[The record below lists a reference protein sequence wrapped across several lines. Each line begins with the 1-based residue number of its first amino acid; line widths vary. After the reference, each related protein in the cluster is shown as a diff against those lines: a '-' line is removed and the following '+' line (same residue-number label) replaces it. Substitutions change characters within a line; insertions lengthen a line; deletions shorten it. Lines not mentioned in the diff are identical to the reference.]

1 MNVKEAF
8 ISRRSV
14 RRFLPDPIPRDN
26 IKNIL
31 ECSAFAPSG
40 HNIQPWHVYVVEG
53 EKKQAITN
61 SILESIENGS
71 AKNFK
76 QEFDYYPT
84 EWFEPFISRR
94 RAVGF
99 ELYRLLNI
107 KRDDFEARDKQMQ
120 ENFHFFG
127 APLGMFITMDRRLA
141 TGTFMDVGM
150 FITMDRRLA
159 TGTFMDVGMFI
170 QSILVGARGEGLH
183 TCGQVAFTRFHTL
196 IADHLG
202 FKENEMLVC
211 GVSIGYEDT
220 DAPENALRVEKLNYT
235 DFTTFLS

>member
-1 MNVKEAF
+1 MDVKEAF

-14 RRFLPDPIPRDN
+14 RRFLPDPIPKDK

-53 EKKQAITN
+53 KKKEAITK
-61 SILESIENGS
+61 SILGSIEDGS

-84 EWFEPFISRR
+84 EWFEPFVSRR

-99 ELYRLLNI
+99 ELYKLLNI
-107 KRDDFEARDKQMQ
+107 GRDDFEARDKQMQ

-127 APLGMFITMDRRLA
+127 AP
-141 TGTFMDVGM
+141 VGM

-159 TGTFMDVGMFI
+159 TGTFMDVG
-170 QSILVGARGEGLH
+170 QSTSPTPYSR
-183 TCGQVAFTRFHTL
+183 TL
-196 IADHLG
+196 IYNAKWFEAIMCVFIINFIG
-202 FKENEMLVC
+202 NIFKLLFFVC
-211 GVSIGYEDT
+211 FVI
-220 DAPENALRVEKLNYT
+220 
-235 DFTTFLS
+235 

>member
-14 RRFLPDPIPRDN
+14 RRFLPDPIPKDK

-61 SILESIENGS
+61 SILESIKNGS
-71 AKNFK
+71 AKYFK

-99 ELYRLLNI
+99 ELYKLLNI
-107 KRDDFEARDKQMQ
+107 KRDDFEAREKQMQ

-127 APLGMFITMDRRLA
+127 AP
-141 TGTFMDVGM
+141 VGM

-159 TGTFMDVGMFI
+159 EGTFIDLGMFI

-183 TCGQVAFTRFHTL
+183 TCGQVAFTKFHSIL
-196 IADHLG
+196 SKELG
-202 FKENEMLVC
+202 FDENEMLVC
-211 GVSIGYEDT
+211 GVSMGYEDEN
-220 DAPENALRVEKLNYT
+220 APENKLRVEKLT
-235 DFTTFLS
+235 HDQFSTFMK

>member
-8 ISRRSV
+8 LSRRSV
-14 RRFLPDPIPRDN
+14 RRFLSKPVPKDK

-53 EKKQAITN
+53 KKKEAITN
-61 SILESIENGS
+61 SILESIKDGS
-71 AKNFK
+71 AKKFK

-99 ELYRLLNI
+99 ELYKLLNI
-107 KRDDFEARDKQMQ
+107 GREDFEARDKQMQ

-150 FITMDRRLA
+150 FI
-159 TGTFMDVGMFI
+159 

-183 TCGQVAFTRFHTL
+183 SCGQVAFTKFHTL
-196 IADHLG
+196 IADQLN
-202 FKENEMLVC
+202 FKKMRC
-211 GVSIGYEDT
+211 
-220 DAPENALRVEKLNYT
+220 
-235 DFTTFLS
+235 

>member
-14 RRFLPDPIPRDN
+14 RRFLPDPIPKDK

-61 SILESIENGS
+61 SILESIKNGS

-127 APLGMFITMDRRLA
+127 AP
-141 TGTFMDVGM
+141 VGM

-159 TGTFMDVGMFI
+159 EGTFIDLGMFI

-183 TCGQVAFTRFHTL
+183 TCGQVAFTKFHSIL
-196 IADHLG
+196 SKELG
-202 FKENEMLVC
+202 FDENEMLVC
-211 GVSIGYEDT
+211 GVSMGYEDEN
-220 DAPENALRVEKLNYT
+220 APENKLRVEKLT
-235 DFTTFLS
+235 HDQFSTFMK

>member
-1 MNVKEAF
+1 MMNVKEAF
-8 ISRRSV
+8 VSRRSV
-14 RRFLPDPIPRDN
+14 RRFLPDSVSKEK

-31 ECSAFAPSG
+31 EGAAFAPSG
-40 HNIQPWHVYVVEG
+40 HNIQPWHVYVVQG
-53 EKKQAITN
+53 KKKLSMTN
-61 SILESIENGS
+61 SIIEAIKDGS
-71 AKNFK
+71 AKEMKN
-76 QEFDYYPT
+76 EFDYYPT
-84 EWFEPFISRR
+84 EWFEPFVSRR

-99 ELYRLLNI
+99 ELYNLLGI
-107 KRDDFEARDKQMQ
+107 GRDDFEARDKQMQ

-127 APLGMFITMDRRLA
+127 AP
-141 TGTFMDVGM
+141 VGM

-183 TCGQVAFTRFHTL
+183 SCGQVAFTKFHTL
-196 IADHLG
+196 IAEQLK

-220 DAPENALRVEKLNYT
+220 SAPENALRVEKLQYS

>member
-8 ISRRSV
+8 VSRRSV
-14 RRFLPDPIPRDN
+14 RRFLPDSVSKEKIE
-26 IKNIL
+26 NIL
-31 ECSAFAPSG
+31 EGAAFAPSG
-40 HNIQPWHVYVVEG
+40 HNIQPWHVYVVQDQ
-53 EKKQAITN
+53 KKLSIT
-61 SILESIENGS
+61 ESIIDSIKDGS
-71 AKNFK
+71 SKNMK
-76 QEFDYYPT
+76 TEFDYYPT
-84 EWFEPFISRR
+84 EWFEPFVSRR

-99 ELYRLLNI
+99 ELYKLLEI
-107 KRDDFEARDKQMQ
+107 GRDDFEARDKQMQ

-127 APLGMFITMDRRLA
+127 AP
-141 TGTFMDVGM
+141 VGM
-150 FITMDRRLA
+150 FITMDKRLA

-183 TCGQVAFTRFHTL
+183 SCGQVAFTKFHTL
-196 IADHLG
+196 IAEQLE

-220 DAPENALRVEKLNYT
+220 SAPENALRVEKLQYS

>member
-8 ISRRSV
+8 VSRRSV
-14 RRFLPDPIPRDN
+14 RRFLPESVSKEKIE
-26 IKNIL
+26 NIL
-31 ECSAFAPSG
+31 EGAAFAPSG
-40 HNIQPWHVYVVEG
+40 HNIQPWHVYVVQG
-53 EKKQAITN
+53 KKKLSMTN
-61 SILESIENGS
+61 SIIEAIKDGS
-71 AKNFK
+71 AKEMKN
-76 QEFDYYPT
+76 EFDYYPT
-84 EWFEPFISRR
+84 EWFEPFVSRR

-99 ELYRLLNI
+99 ELYKLLEI
-107 KRDDFEARDKQMQ
+107 GRDDFEARDKQMQ

-127 APLGMFITMDRRLA
+127 AP
-141 TGTFMDVGM
+141 VGM
-150 FITMDRRLA
+150 FITMDKRLA

-183 TCGQVAFTRFHTL
+183 SCGQVAFTKFHTL
-196 IADHLG
+196 IAEQLE

-220 DAPENALRVEKLNYT
+220 SAAENALRVEKLQYS

>member
-1 MNVKEAF
+1 MSMNVKEAF
-8 ISRRSV
+8 TSRRSV
-14 RRFLPDPIPRDN
+14 RRFLPKTVPIEKIN
-26 IKNIL
+26 NIL
-31 ECSAFAPSG
+31 ECATFAPSG
-40 HNIQPWHVYVVEG
+40 HNIQPWHVYVVQG
-53 EKKQAITN
+53 KKKESITN
-61 SILESIENGS
+61 SILESIKDGS
-71 AKNFK
+71 AKSFK

-99 ELYRLLNI
+99 ELYKLLNI
-107 KRDDFEARDKQMQ
+107 SKDDYEARDKQMQ

-127 APLGMFITMDRRLA
+127 AP
-141 TGTFMDVGM
+141 VGM
-150 FITMDRRLA
+150 FITMDKRLA

-183 TCGQVAFTRFHTL
+183 SCGQVAFTKFHSL
-196 IADHLG
+196 IADQLN

-220 DAPENALRVEKLNYT
+220 NAPENALRVEKLKYT
-235 DFTTFLS
+235 DFTTFYS

>member
-8 ISRRSV
+8 VSRRSV
-14 RRFLPDPIPRDN
+14 RRFLPDSVSKEKIE
-26 IKNIL
+26 NIL
-31 ECSAFAPSG
+31 EGAAFAPSG
-40 HNIQPWHVYVVEG
+40 HNIQPWHVYVVQG
-53 EKKQAITN
+53 KKKLSMTN
-61 SILESIENGS
+61 SIIEAIKDGS
-71 AKNFK
+71 AKEMKN
-76 QEFDYYPT
+76 EFDYYPT
-84 EWFEPFISRR
+84 EWFEPFVSRR

-99 ELYRLLNI
+99 ELYNLLGI
-107 KRDDFEARDKQMQ
+107 GRDDFEARDKQMQ

-127 APLGMFITMDRRLA
+127 AP
-141 TGTFMDVGM
+141 VGM

-183 TCGQVAFTRFHTL
+183 SCGQVAFTKFHTL
-196 IADHLG
+196 IAEQLK

-220 DAPENALRVEKLNYT
+220 SAPENALRVEKLQYS

>member
-8 ISRRSV
+8 VSRRSV
-14 RRFLPDPIPRDN
+14 RRFLPDSVSKEKIE
-26 IKNIL
+26 NIL
-31 ECSAFAPSG
+31 EGAAFAPSG
-40 HNIQPWHVYVVEG
+40 HNIQPWHVYVVQG
-53 EKKQAITN
+53 QKKLSITQSIIDAIKD
-61 SILESIENGS
+61 GS
-71 AKNFK
+71 SKNMK
-76 QEFDYYPT
+76 TEFDYYPT
-84 EWFEPFISRR
+84 EWFEPFVSRR

-99 ELYRLLNI
+99 ELYKLLEI
-107 KRDDFEARDKQMQ
+107 GRDDFEARDKQMQ

-127 APLGMFITMDRRLA
+127 AP
-141 TGTFMDVGM
+141 VGM

-183 TCGQVAFTRFHTL
+183 SCGQVAFTKFHTL
-196 IADHLG
+196 IAEQLK

-220 DAPENALRVEKLNYT
+220 SAPENALRVEKLQYS

>member
-8 ISRRSV
+8 TSRRSV
-14 RRFLPDPIPRDN
+14 RRFLPKTVPIEKIN
-26 IKNIL
+26 NIL
-31 ECSAFAPSG
+31 ECATFAPSG
-40 HNIQPWHVYVVEG
+40 HNIQPCHVYVVQG
-53 EKKQAITN
+53 KKKEAITN
-61 SILESIENGS
+61 SILKSIKDGS
-71 AKNFK
+71 AKSFK

-94 RAVGF
+94 RAVGC
-99 ELYRLLNI
+99 ELYKLLNI
-107 KRDDFEARDKQMQ
+107 SKDDYEARDKQMQ

-127 APLGMFITMDRRLA
+127 AP
-141 TGTFMDVGM
+141 VGM
-150 FITMDRRLA
+150 FITMDKRLA

-183 TCGQVAFTRFHTL
+183 SCGQVAFTRFHSL
-196 IADHLG
+196 IADQLN

-220 DAPENALRVEKLNYT
+220 DAPENTLRVEKLKYT
-235 DFTTFLS
+235 DFTTFYS

>member
-1 MNVKEAF
+1 MMNVKEAF
-8 ISRRSV
+8 VSRRSV
-14 RRFLPDPIPRDN
+14 RRFLPDSVSKEEIE
-26 IKNIL
+26 NIL
-31 ECSAFAPSG
+31 EGAAFAPSG
-40 HNIQPWHVYVVEG
+40 HNIQPWHVYVVQG
-53 EKKQAITN
+53 KKKLSMTN
-61 SILESIENGS
+61 SIIEAIKDGS
-71 AKNFK
+71 AKEMKN
-76 QEFDYYPT
+76 EFDYYPT
-84 EWFEPFISRR
+84 EWFEPFVSRR

-99 ELYRLLNI
+99 ELYNLLGI
-107 KRDDFEARDKQMQ
+107 GRDDFEARDKQMQ

-127 APLGMFITMDRRLA
+127 AP
-141 TGTFMDVGM
+141 VGM

-183 TCGQVAFTRFHTL
+183 SCGQVAFTKFHTL
-196 IADHLG
+196 IAEQLE

-220 DAPENALRVEKLNYT
+220 SAPENSLRVEKLQYS

>member
-8 ISRRSV
+8 VSRRSV
-14 RRFLPDPIPRDN
+14 RRFLPDSVSKEKIE
-26 IKNIL
+26 NIL
-31 ECSAFAPSG
+31 EGAAFSPSG
-40 HNIQPWHVYVVEG
+40 HNIQPWHVYVVQG
-53 EKKQAITN
+53 QKKLSITQSIIDAIKD
-61 SILESIENGS
+61 GS
-71 AKNFK
+71 SKNMK
-76 QEFDYYPT
+76 TEFDYYPT
-84 EWFEPFISRR
+84 EWFEPFVSRR

-99 ELYRLLNI
+99 ELYKLLEI
-107 KRDDFEARDKQMQ
+107 GRDDFEARDKQMQ

-127 APLGMFITMDRRLA
+127 AP
-141 TGTFMDVGM
+141 VGM
-150 FITMDRRLA
+150 FITMDKRLA

-183 TCGQVAFTRFHTL
+183 SCGQVAFTKFHTL
-196 IADHLG
+196 IAEQLE

-220 DAPENALRVEKLNYT
+220 SAAENALRVEKLQYS

>member
-8 ISRRSV
+8 VSRRSV
-14 RRFLPDPIPRDN
+14 RRFLPDSVSKEKIE
-26 IKNIL
+26 NIL
-31 ECSAFAPSG
+31 EGAAFAPSG
-40 HNIQPWHVYVVEG
+40 HNIQPWHVYVVQG
-53 EKKQAITN
+53 QKKLSITQ
-61 SILESIENGS
+61 SIIDTIKDGS
-71 AKNFK
+71 SKNMK
-76 QEFDYYPT
+76 TEFDYYPT
-84 EWFEPFISRR
+84 EWFEPFVSRR

-99 ELYRLLNI
+99 ELYKLLEI
-107 KRDDFEARDKQMQ
+107 GRDDFEARDKQMQ

-127 APLGMFITMDRRLA
+127 AP
-141 TGTFMDVGM
+141 VGM
-150 FITMDRRLA
+150 FITMDKRLA

-183 TCGQVAFTRFHTL
+183 SCGQVAFTKFHTL
-196 IADHLG
+196 IAEQLE

-220 DAPENALRVEKLNYT
+220 SAAENALRVEKLQYS

>member
-8 ISRRSV
+8 VSRRSV
-14 RRFLPDPIPRDN
+14 RRFLPDSVSKEKIE
-26 IKNIL
+26 NIL
-31 ECSAFAPSG
+31 EGAAFAPSG
-40 HNIQPWHVYVVEG
+40 HNIQPWHVYVVQG
-53 EKKQAITN
+53 KKKLSMTN
-61 SILESIENGS
+61 SIIEAIKDGS
-71 AKNFK
+71 AKEMKN
-76 QEFDYYPT
+76 EFDYYPT
-84 EWFEPFISRR
+84 EWFEPFVSRR

-99 ELYRLLNI
+99 ELYNLLGI
-107 KRDDFEARDKQMQ
+107 GRDDFEARDKQMQ

-127 APLGMFITMDRRLA
+127 AP
-141 TGTFMDVGM
+141 VGM

-170 QSILVGARGEGLH
+170 QSILVGARGQGLH
-183 TCGQVAFTRFHTL
+183 SCGQVAFTKFHTL
-196 IADHLG
+196 IAEQLK

-220 DAPENALRVEKLNYT
+220 SAPENALRVEKLQYS

>member
-1 MNVKEAF
+1 MHEVINMNVKEAF
-8 ISRRSV
+8 LSRRSV
-14 RRFLPDPIPRDN
+14 RRFLSKPVPKDK

-53 EKKQAITN
+53 KKKEAITN
-61 SILESIENGS
+61 SILESIKDGS
-71 AKNFK
+71 AKEFK

-99 ELYRLLNI
+99 ELYKLLNI
-107 KRDDFEARDKQMQ
+107 GREDFEARDKQMQ

-150 FITMDRRLA
+150 FI
-159 TGTFMDVGMFI
+159 

-183 TCGQVAFTRFHTL
+183 SCGQVAFTRFHTL
-196 IADHLG
+196 IADQLN

-211 GVSIGYEDT
+211 GVSVGYEDT
-220 DAPENALRVEKLNYT
+220 SAPENSLRVEKLDYT
-235 DFTTFLS
+235 DYTTFLSE

>member
-1 MNVKEAF
+1 MMNVKEAF
-8 ISRRSV
+8 VSRRSV
-14 RRFLPDPIPRDN
+14 RRFLPDSVSKEKIE
-26 IKNIL
+26 NIL
-31 ECSAFAPSG
+31 EGAAFAPSG
-40 HNIQPWHVYVVEG
+40 HNIQPWHVYVVQG
-53 EKKQAITN
+53 KKKLSMTN
-61 SILESIENGS
+61 SIIEAIKDGS
-71 AKNFK
+71 AKEMKN
-76 QEFDYYPT
+76 EFDYYPT
-84 EWFEPFISRR
+84 EWFEPFVSRR

-99 ELYRLLNI
+99 ELYNLLGI
-107 KRDDFEARDKQMQ
+107 GRDDFEARDKQMQ

-127 APLGMFITMDRRLA
+127 AP
-141 TGTFMDVGM
+141 VGM

-183 TCGQVAFTRFHTL
+183 SCGQVAFTKFHTL
-196 IADHLG
+196 IAEQLK

-220 DAPENALRVEKLNYT
+220 SAAENALRVEKLQYS

>member
-8 ISRRSV
+8 VSRRSV
-14 RRFLPDPIPRDN
+14 RRFLPDSVSKEKIE
-26 IKNIL
+26 NIL
-31 ECSAFAPSG
+31 EGAAFAPSG
-40 HNIQPWHVYVVEG
+40 HNIQPWHVYVVQG
-53 EKKQAITN
+53 QKKLSITQSIIDAIKD
-61 SILESIENGS
+61 GS
-71 AKNFK
+71 SKNMK
-76 QEFDYYPT
+76 TEFDYYPT
-84 EWFEPFISRR
+84 EWFEPFVSRR

-99 ELYRLLNI
+99 ELYKLLEI
-107 KRDDFEARDKQMQ
+107 GRDDFEARDKQMQ

-127 APLGMFITMDRRLA
+127 AP
-141 TGTFMDVGM
+141 VGM
-150 FITMDRRLA
+150 FITMDKRLA

-183 TCGQVAFTRFHTL
+183 SCGQVAFTKFHTL
-196 IADHLG
+196 IAEQLK

-220 DAPENALRVEKLNYT
+220 SAAENALRVEKLQYS

>member
-1 MNVKEAF
+1 MMNVKEAF
-8 ISRRSV
+8 VSRRSV
-14 RRFLPDPIPRDN
+14 RRFLPDSVSKEKIE
-26 IKNIL
+26 NIL
-31 ECSAFAPSG
+31 EGAAFAPSG
-40 HNIQPWHVYVVEG
+40 HNIQPWHVYVVQG
-53 EKKQAITN
+53 KKKLSMTN
-61 SILESIENGS
+61 SIIEAIKDGS
-71 AKNFK
+71 AKEMKN
-76 QEFDYYPT
+76 EFDYYPT
-84 EWFEPFISRR
+84 EWFEPFVSRR

-99 ELYRLLNI
+99 ELYNLLGI
-107 KRDDFEARDKQMQ
+107 RRDDFEARDKQMQ

-127 APLGMFITMDRRLA
+127 AP
-141 TGTFMDVGM
+141 VGM

-183 TCGQVAFTRFHTL
+183 SCGQVAFTKFHTL
-196 IADHLG
+196 IAEQLE

-220 DAPENALRVEKLNYT
+220 SAPENSLRVEKLQYS

>member
-1 MNVKEAF
+1 MNMNVKEAF

-14 RRFLPDPIPRDN
+14 RRFLPDLVSKDK
-26 IKNIL
+26 IKNVL
-31 ECSAFAPSG
+31 ECAAFAPSG
-40 HNIQPWHVYVVEG
+40 HNIQPWHVYVVQG
-53 EKKQAITN
+53 KKKEEITN
-61 SILESIENGS
+61 SILASIKDGT

-99 ELYRLLNI
+99 ELYKLLNI
-107 KRDDFEARDKQMQ
+107 SKDDHEARDKQMQ

-127 APLGMFITMDRRLA
+127 APIGMF
-141 TGTFMDVGM
+141 V
-150 FITMDRRLA
+150 TMDRRLA

-183 TCGQVAFTRFHTL
+183 SCGQVAFTKFHTL

-211 GVSIGYEDT
+211 GISIGYEDT
-220 DAPENALRVEKLNYT
+220 KAPENDLRVEKLKCE